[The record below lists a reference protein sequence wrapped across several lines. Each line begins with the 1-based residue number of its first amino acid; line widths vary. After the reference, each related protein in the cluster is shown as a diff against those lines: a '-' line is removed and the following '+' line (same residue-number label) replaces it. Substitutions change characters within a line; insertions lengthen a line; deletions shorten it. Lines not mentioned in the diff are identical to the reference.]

1 MYSRLPEGSRTGWQ
15 VLLLV
20 ASTQSLFLIPR
31 CMTPRKANR
40 HPCKWMPRDNL
51 TPTNLTM
58 STQDQST
65 RSFPLKKS
73 ETICS
78 MPAKR
83 STKQR
88 LSRKPAASACFPGIL
103 GWWRWSGSQQ
113 EPLGTLCG
121 STPAPPWQVFG
132 GAAFLRAGEGW
143 GPGKCCRTTTGGGED
158 YWKEQRWGGIVA
170 WMFFESRSIM
180 KFLFCG
186 MFWGVSCAKPEAI
199 YGIP

>member
-1 MYSRLPEGSRTGWQ
+1 
-15 VLLLV
+15 
-20 ASTQSLFLIPR
+20 
-31 CMTPRKANR
+31 
-40 HPCKWMPRDNL
+40 
-51 TPTNLTM
+51 
-58 STQDQST
+58 
-65 RSFPLKKS
+65 
-73 ETICS
+73 

-88 LSRKPAASACFPGIL
+88 VSRKPTASACFPGIL

-143 GPGKCCRTTTGGGED
+143 GPGKCCRTSTGGGED

-170 WMFFESRSIM
+170 WMLFLVKKYHDILVLWDVLRGIMCQTRSHLWHPLILPFFGWDFKHPLKKWMVYYCSTNIVYFIWMFSP
-180 KFLFCG
+180 LFT
-186 MFWGVSCAKPEAI
+186 KLYI
-199 YGIP
+199 YI